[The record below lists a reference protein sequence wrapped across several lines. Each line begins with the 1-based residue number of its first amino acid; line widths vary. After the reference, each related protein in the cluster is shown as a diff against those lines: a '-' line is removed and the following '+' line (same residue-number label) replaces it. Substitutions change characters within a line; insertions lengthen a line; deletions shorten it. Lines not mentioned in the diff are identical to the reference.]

1 MKSIGSRLMLYFS
14 LTILIIGGGLGL
26 IAYNEASDA
35 LQNNSRNSLEELA
48 AKAATIVVHDCE
60 SDIIMMEMIANR
72 NVIKSMDWETQ
83 LPALQEEAA
92 RHGILTMGIV
102 YPDGNARYIDQ
113 EKQTFLGDRDYVVK
127 AFNGEVNISD
137 VIISRVTNSA
147 VIMLA
152 APIYQ
157 DNEIAGVLV
166 ARRPGTALSD
176 VTNAVRFG
184 ENGYAFLVNKE
195 GNVIAHPDDSLV
207 LEQRNFIEDA
217 KTDAS
222 LQALA
227 DIVTSM
233 INGEEGFGSYT
244 NLNGDQVYVAYAPV
258 AGTDWSLGAVA
269 LQEDVLSELSGLQ
282 RSIILATIILI
293 VLGLALAFFFG
304 REIALPI
311 VLLSSV
317 LERFAKYDLT
327 FDQNSKAL
335 KYMSRKDE
343 IGTITNSIAT
353 LQNNFVQILKDI
365 DEQSNEV
372 AASAEE
378 MTAISDQTSI
388 AADEIAKTIEELA
401 RGAGDQAEDTEQGAQ
416 KVNELAE
423 IIETDEKLLL
433 DLNQTADEVATLKD
447 EGFVTLENLMNKT
460 EESNQAAMEIF
471 AIIQETNQSAEGIKT
486 ASEVIK
492 SIADQTNLLALN
504 AAIEA
509 ARAGDHGRGFAVVA
523 EEVRKLAEQSNN
535 SVQEIEAIINEL
547 TIKTNKAVETM
558 TVVGETISEQTASV
572 NDTRGKFEGI
582 AEAIEKTRQAIELLN
597 SSGKEM
603 NQKKNE
609 IIEIIHNLSAIA
621 EENAAGTE
629 EGAASIEEQTASIQ
643 EIASASQALAKLAE
657 EMQIKIRQFKY

>member
-14 LTILIIGGGLGL
+14 VTILIIGVGLGI
-26 IAYNEASDA
+26 IAYNEACDA
-35 LQNNSRNSLEELA
+35 LRNNARSSLEELA
-48 AKAATIVVHDCE
+48 AKAATIVIRDCDN
-60 SDIIMMEMIANR
+60 DIILMDMIANR
-72 NVIKSMDWETQ
+72 NEIKSMDWETQ
-83 LPALQEEAA
+83 LPVLQEETA
-92 RHGILTMGIV
+92 RHGFLTMGIV
-102 YPDGNARYIDQ
+102 NPDGNARYIDQ
-113 EKQTFLGDRDYVVK
+113 EEQTFLGDRDYVVK

-157 DNEIAGVLV
+157 DNEIAGVLI

-195 GNVIAHPDDSLV
+195 
-207 LEQRNFIEDA
+207 
-217 KTDAS
+217 
-222 LQALA
+222 
-227 DIVTSM
+227 
-233 INGEEGFGSYT
+233 
-244 NLNGDQVYVAYAPV
+244 
-258 AGTDWSLGAVA
+258 
-269 LQEDVLSELSGLQ
+269 
-282 RSIILATIILI
+282 
-293 VLGLALAFFFG
+293 ALAFFFG
-304 REIALPI
+304 REIAHPI

-327 FDQNSKAL
+327 FDQNNRAL

-343 IGTITNSIAT
+343 IGTITNSIAA

-365 DEQSNEV
+365 DDQSNQV
-372 AASAEE
+372 AAAAEE
-378 MTAISDQTSI
+378 MTAISDQTSV
-388 AADEIAKTIEELA
+388 AAEEIAKTIEELA

-423 IIETDEKLLL
+423 IIEADEKLLL
-433 DLNQTADEVATLKD
+433 DLNQAADQVATLKD
-447 EGFVTLENLMNKT
+447 EGFVTLENLLQKT
-460 EESNQAAMEIF
+460 EESNQAAMDIF
-471 AIIQETNQSAEGIKT
+471 AIIRETNQSAEGIKT

-509 ARAGDHGRGFAVVA
+509 ARAGEHGRGFAVVA
-523 EEVRKLAEQSNN
+523 EEVRKLAEQSN
-535 SVQEIEAIINEL
+535 SSAQEIDTIINEL
-547 TIKTNKAVETM
+547 TVKTNKAVETM
-558 TVVGETISEQTASV
+558 TMVGETISEQTASV
-572 NDTRGKFEGI
+572 NDTKSKFEGI

-597 SSGKEM
+597 SSGKKM
-603 NQKKNE
+603 KQKKNE

-621 EENAAGTE
+621 QENAAGTE

-657 EMQIKIRQFKY
+657 EMQVKIKQFKY

>member
-14 LTILIIGGGLGL
+14 VTILIIGVGLGI
-26 IAYNEASDA
+26 IAYNEACDA
-35 LQNNSRNSLEELA
+35 LRNNARSSLEELA
-48 AKAATIVVHDCE
+48 AKAATIVIRDCDN
-60 SDIIMMEMIANR
+60 DIILMDMIANR
-72 NVIKSMDWETQ
+72 NEIKSMDWETQ
-83 LPALQEEAA
+83 LPVLQEETA
-92 RHGILTMGIV
+92 RHGFLTMGIV
-102 YPDGNARYIDQ
+102 NPDGNARYIDQ
-113 EKQTFLGDRDYVVK
+113 EEQTFLGDRDYVVK

-157 DNEIAGVLV
+157 DNEIAGVLI

-195 GNVIAHPDDSLV
+195 GNIIAHPDDSLV
-207 LEQRNFIEDA
+207 LEQRNFIEEA

-227 DIVTSM
+227 DIITSM
-233 INGEEGFGSYT
+233 INGEAGFGSYS
-244 NLNGDQVYVAYAPV
+244 NLNGDKVYIAYTPV

-269 LQEDVLSELSGLQ
+269 LQEDVLSELSDLQ
-282 RSIILATIILI
+282 RGIILATIILI

-304 REIALPI
+304 REIAHPI

-327 FDQNSKAL
+327 FDQNNRAL

-343 IGTITNSIAT
+343 IGTITNSIAA

-365 DEQSNEV
+365 DDQSNQV
-372 AASAEE
+372 AAAAEE
-378 MTAISDQTSI
+378 MTAISDQTSV
-388 AADEIAKTIEELA
+388 AAEEIAKTIEELA

-423 IIETDEKLLL
+423 IIEADEKLLL
-433 DLNQTADEVATLKD
+433 DLNQAADQVATLKD
-447 EGFVTLENLMNKT
+447 EGFVTLENLLQKT
-460 EESNQAAMEIF
+460 EESNQAAMDIF
-471 AIIQETNQSAEGIKT
+471 AIIRETNQSAEGIKT

-509 ARAGDHGRGFAVVA
+509 ARAGEHGRGFAVVA
-523 EEVRKLAEQSNN
+523 EEVRKLAEQSN
-535 SVQEIEAIINEL
+535 SSAQEIDTIINEL

-558 TVVGETISEQTASV
+558 TMVGETISEQTASV
-572 NDTRGKFEGI
+572 NDTKSKFEGI

-597 SSGKEM
+597 SSGKKM
-603 NQKKNE
+603 QQKKNE

-657 EMQIKIRQFKY
+657 EMQVKIKQFKY

>member
-14 LTILIIGGGLGL
+14 VTILIIGVGLGI
-26 IAYNEASDA
+26 IAYNEACDA
-35 LQNNSRNSLEELA
+35 LRNNARSSLEELA
-48 AKAATIVVHDCE
+48 AKAATIVIRDCDN
-60 SDIIMMEMIANR
+60 DIILMDMIANR
-72 NVIKSMDWETQ
+72 NEIKSMDWETL
-83 LPALQEEAA
+83 LPVLQEETA
-92 RHGILTMGIV
+92 RHGFLTMGIV
-102 YPDGNARYIDQ
+102 NPDGNARYIDQ
-113 EKQTFLGDRDYVVK
+113 EEQTFLGDRDYVVK

-157 DNEIAGVLV
+157 DNEIAGVLI

-195 GNVIAHPDDSLV
+195 
-207 LEQRNFIEDA
+207 
-217 KTDAS
+217 
-222 LQALA
+222 
-227 DIVTSM
+227 
-233 INGEEGFGSYT
+233 
-244 NLNGDQVYVAYAPV
+244 
-258 AGTDWSLGAVA
+258 
-269 LQEDVLSELSGLQ
+269 
-282 RSIILATIILI
+282 
-293 VLGLALAFFFG
+293 ALAFFFG
-304 REIALPI
+304 REIAHPI

-327 FDQNSKAL
+327 FDQNNRAL

-343 IGTITNSIAT
+343 IGTITNSIAA

-365 DEQSNEV
+365 DDQSNQV
-372 AASAEE
+372 AAAAEE
-378 MTAISDQTSI
+378 MTAISDQTSV
-388 AADEIAKTIEELA
+388 AAEEIAKTIEELA

-423 IIETDEKLLL
+423 IIEADEKLLL
-433 DLNQTADEVATLKD
+433 DLNQAADQVATLKD
-447 EGFVTLENLMNKT
+447 EGFVTLENLLQKT
-460 EESNQAAMEIF
+460 EESNQAAMDIF
-471 AIIQETNQSAEGIKT
+471 AIIRETNQSAEGIKT

-492 SIADQTNLLALN
+492 SIADQTNLLAHN

-509 ARAGDHGRGFAVVA
+509 ARAGEHGRGFEVVA
-523 EEVRKLAEQSNN
+523 EEVRKLAEQSN
-535 SVQEIEAIINEL
+535 SSAQEIDTIINEL
-547 TIKTNKAVETM
+547 TVKTNKAVETM
-558 TVVGETISEQTASV
+558 TMVGETISEQTASV
-572 NDTRGKFEGI
+572 NDTKSKFEGI

-597 SSGKEM
+597 SSGKKM
-603 NQKKNE
+603 QQKKNE

-657 EMQIKIRQFKY
+657 EMQVKIKQFKY

>member
-14 LTILIIGGGLGL
+14 VTILIIGVGLGI
-26 IAYNEASDA
+26 IAYNEACDA
-35 LQNNSRNSLEELA
+35 LRNNARSSLEELA
-48 AKAATIVVHDCE
+48 AKAATIVIRDCDN
-60 SDIIMMEMIANR
+60 DIILMDMIANR
-72 NVIKSMDWETQ
+72 NEIKSMDWETQ
-83 LPALQEEAA
+83 LPVLQEETA
-92 RHGILTMGIV
+92 RHGFLTMGIV
-102 YPDGNARYIDQ
+102 NPDGNARYIDQ
-113 EKQTFLGDRDYVVK
+113 EEQTFLGDRDYVVK

-157 DNEIAGVLV
+157 DNEIAGVLI

-195 GNVIAHPDDSLV
+195 
-207 LEQRNFIEDA
+207 
-217 KTDAS
+217 
-222 LQALA
+222 
-227 DIVTSM
+227 
-233 INGEEGFGSYT
+233 
-244 NLNGDQVYVAYAPV
+244 
-258 AGTDWSLGAVA
+258 
-269 LQEDVLSELSGLQ
+269 
-282 RSIILATIILI
+282 
-293 VLGLALAFFFG
+293 ALAFFFG
-304 REIALPI
+304 REIAHPI

-327 FDQNSKAL
+327 FDQNNRAL

-343 IGTITNSIAT
+343 IGTITNSIAA

-365 DEQSNEV
+365 DDQSNQV
-372 AASAEE
+372 AAAAEE
-378 MTAISDQTSI
+378 MTAISDQTSV
-388 AADEIAKTIEELA
+388 AAEEIAKTIEELA

-423 IIETDEKLLL
+423 IIEADEKLLL
-433 DLNQTADEVATLKD
+433 DLNQAADQVATLKD
-447 EGFVTLENLMNKT
+447 EGFVTLENLLQKT
-460 EESNQAAMEIF
+460 EESNQAAMDIF
-471 AIIQETNQSAEGIKT
+471 AIIRETNQSAEGIKT

-509 ARAGDHGRGFAVVA
+509 ARAGEHGRGFEVVA
-523 EEVRKLAEQSNN
+523 EEVRKLAEQSN
-535 SVQEIEAIINEL
+535 SSAQEIDTIINEL
-547 TIKTNKAVETM
+547 TVKTNKAVETM
-558 TVVGETISEQTASV
+558 TMVGETISEQTASV
-572 NDTRGKFEGI
+572 NDTKSKFEGI

-597 SSGKEM
+597 SSGKKM
-603 NQKKNE
+603 QQKKNE

-657 EMQIKIRQFKY
+657 EMQVKIKQFKY